1 MRSFARPSPSP
12 AALRASAPLRGA
24 RRKSQT
30 RASSRFHPI
39 FKPFGALVHH
49 QPVNMK
55 YCFIQFECDDT
66 FGRFGGLAEAKHG
79 ASEQSRQG
87 VAQIVQLSVA

>member
-1 MRSFARPSPSP
+1 MCAARHVPGRLAESD
-12 AALRASAPLRGA
+12 
-24 RRKSQT
+24 
-30 RASSRFHPI
+30 F
-39 FKPFGALVHH
+39 H

>member
-1 MRSFARPSPSP
+1 
-12 AALRASAPLRGA
+12 
-24 RRKSQT
+24 
-30 RASSRFHPI
+30 
-39 FKPFGALVHH
+39 
-49 QPVNMK
+49 MK

-66 FGRFGGLAEAKHG
+66 FGRFGVLAEAKHG